1 MLLQRSGFKETLKYR
16 PFGFSNETFS
26 TTSLNTLLVLAVAVS
41 CSCCALVTLLTWQ
54 LYMLVNTI
62 TSHLSCTQNFLF
74 FLTEIYYQHTRLSN
88 DRYSGLSPHIAH
100 LWGFLTNALDFAVSK
115 CIPHNQPCSIF
126 VFFLV
131 TSLVYEFMLLH
142 HFYDFTCCIIEH
154 I

>member
-1 MLLQRSGFKETLKYR
+1 MK
-16 PFGFSNETFS
+16 TFS
-26 TTSLNTLLVLAVAVS
+26 TSSLNTLLVLAVS
-41 CSCCALVTLLTWQ
+41 CACCALVTLLTWQ

-74 FLTEIYYQHTRLSN
+74 SLTEIYYQHTRLSN
-88 DRYSGLSPHIAH
+88 DRYSGLSVLI
-100 LWGFLTNALDFAVSK
+100 LLTFEDSSLMLLTLQFPNV
-115 CIPHNQPCSIF
+115 CQMINPVQRF

-131 TSLVYEFMLLH
+131 TSLVYEFMQLH

>member
-41 CSCCALVTLLTWQ
+41 CSSCALVALLTWQ

-74 FLTEIYYQHTRLSN
+74 SLTEIYYQHTRLSN
-88 DRYSGLSPHIAH
+88 DRYSGLSVLI
-100 LWGFLTNALDFAVSK
+100 LLTFEDS
-115 CIPHNQPCSIF
+115 
-126 VFFLV
+126 
-131 TSLVYEFMLLH
+131 SLMLLTLQFPNVCH
-142 HFYDFTCCIIEH
+142 MINPVQLLSFSW
-154 I
+154 